1 MGHKLT
7 ANLSRNST
15 LIFLLIIAWLG
26 LSSASYKWNNYL
38 IEQAVTP
45 LATEQKV
52 SDSTEQSAPIT
63 PSTAQLLALETL
75 QRQNIITHISIF
87 ILLSL
92 ISTIALWRIEQ
103 LLISVAAQKKL
114 RDETMAK
121 KTKSLKQEIK
131 QHKIARNELQRLATH
146 DPLTGLRNRRHFI
159 ESLDKELNRYQR
171 YQSHF
176 SILLLDIDHFSQV
189 NDMHGHDCGDYV
201 LQQFAKTISQTLRQS
216 DIFVRYGGEEFAII
230 TTSSQLDSAVRF
242 AEKLISHVNGMVMS
256 YQANT
261 ISITVSIGV
270 SSPSQLEKPNSQLLV
285 AMADKALHLA
295 KSNGRNMVMT
305 TTEVL
310 S

>member
-1 MGHKLT
+1 MEHKLT

-15 LIFLLIIAWLG
+15 LIFLLVIVWLG
-26 LSSASYKWNNYL
+26 FTYASYKWNNGL
-38 IEQAVTP
+38 IEHAVIP
-45 LATEQKV
+45 LANEQII
-52 SDSTEQSAPIT
+52 SEASEQSAPIVK
-63 PSTAQLLALETL
+63 PSAQQVALDTL

-103 LLISVAAQKKL
+103 LLSSVAAQKKL
-114 RDETMAK
+114 RDEMMAK
-121 KTKSLKQEIK
+121 KTQSLKQEIK

-146 DPLTGLRNRRHFI
+146 DPLTGLRNKRHFI

-176 SILLLDIDHFSQV
+176 SILLLDIDNFSQV
-189 NDMHGHDCGDYV
+189 NDAHGHDCGDYV

-230 TTSSQLDSAVRF
+230 TTSSQLDSAIRF
-242 AEKLISHVNGMVMS
+242 AEKLISHVNDMAIN
-256 YQANT
+256 YQANK

-270 SSPSQLEKPNSQLLV
+270 SSPSQLDKPNSQLLV

-305 TTEVL
+305 TSEVL